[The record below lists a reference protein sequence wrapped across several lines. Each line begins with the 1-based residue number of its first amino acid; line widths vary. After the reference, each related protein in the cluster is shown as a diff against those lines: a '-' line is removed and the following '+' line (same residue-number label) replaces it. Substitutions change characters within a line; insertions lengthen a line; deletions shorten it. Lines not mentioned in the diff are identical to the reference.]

1 MDGALI
7 IIAYLL
13 STWLWLGYYR
23 ENKLNIAWVFS
34 GEDLWVAVLYALLL
48 VTAYW
53 GCRLYGSFRFSSLWD
68 ETQALLKV
76 NALGVVSLAALL
88 YLFRLQEFSRGVLA
102 TFYITSS
109 LLVVCKRVTLRS
121 FLRHFRKLGY
131 NQKHVILVG
140 NGALALQYEQSLK
153 KNPHLGFVVDGYV
166 ARTPQA

>member
-1 MDGALI
+1 MIRENQRWLNLANAVMDGALI

-23 ENKLNIAWVFS
+23 ENKLNIAWMFS
-34 GEDLWVAVLYALLL
+34 GEDLWVAALYALLL

-88 YLFRLQEFSRGVLA
+88 YLFRLQEFSRGVLV
-102 TFYITSS
+102 TFILLPACWWSASGSPCAVFCAISASWAIT
-109 LLVVCKRVTLRS
+109 RS
-121 FLRHFRKLGY
+121 M
-131 NQKHVILVG
+131 
-140 NGALALQYEQSLK
+140 
-153 KNPHLGFVVDGYV
+153 
-166 ARTPQA
+166 